1 MFAALVGG
9 LGPLQA
15 GNGGGGAAGAL
26 LGLVVPLLIAAI
38 VIAGMWKAFSKAGEP
53 GWAAIIPIYNVYVMV
68 KISDNPWW
76 WLLLFFIP
84 ILNFVA
90 LFKINIDVAKQFGQG
105 LGFGLGLAILA
116 VIFWPLLGF
125 GDYEYTGGSA
135 SAA

>member
-1 MFAALVGG
+1 MYAALVGG
-9 LGPLQA
+9 LGPLQT
-15 GNGGGGAAGAL
+15 GGGGGGAGAL
-26 LGLVVPLLIAAI
+26 LGFVVPLIIAAI

-125 GDYEYTGGSA
+125 GDYEYSGG
-135 SAA
+135 AAAA